1 MIIEVKVIPNNHK
14 IYNDRKRSIKSVED
28 IQELLSTIE
37 TSKICEGVGE
47 GIESRY
53 AAIDPN
59 ADITAFG
66 LRTVVRQSVPKLASP
81 KQFEATVF
89 FRSIDCQ
96 VIKEA
101 SDELWNS
108 CSKTSKQLRKV
119 AKKRTKASPAKSK
132 ASLAA
137 CGPEKLRAT
146 VKASRLEC
154 KMLKEQLQE
163 MQERIQEQGILIN
176 RSLDRRRTSVK

>member
-1 MIIEVKVIPNNHK
+1 MEFTFYVYNWPIPDDHK

-28 IQELLSTIE
+28 MQELLSTIE

-47 GIESRY
+47 GIESRS

-66 LRTVVRQSVPKLASP
+66 SRTVVRHSIPKLPSP

-96 VIKEA
+96 VIMEA
-101 SDELWNS
+101 SDELCNS

-146 VKASRLEC
+146 VKASRIEC
-154 KMLKEQLQE
+154 KMLKEHTG
-163 MQERIQEQGILIN
+163 RKN
-176 RSLDRRRTSVK
+176 RFTTTLHATKLVANLVN